1 MSTSIRCVA
10 PSRLASLP
18 VSTSG
23 FQRRALLWP
32 WLIFA
37 TSLFAPAAA
46 HEGQDHAD
54 EAAPKVASTAAIAG
68 LPARDVAELTSEL
81 YEALIESHGD
91 HLDIWLDRYD
101 SNEPVRGA
109 KLGVA
114 IGEGAEIAAREESP
128 GQYSVDIEPIAPGSS
143 APITLT
149 IQAAPGED
157 LLGGT
162 LEIAAPSATDL
173 STRFGGSLAALWR
186 WALGLA
192 VLAGIAVVVLR
203 RRRSGTPVAGVAAA
217 AIAAPLAGAVLLV
230 AALAGGAPAV
240 AHEGHDHEE
249 ESAPA
254 GAAGVGQGPGA
265 ATAVAGGGE
274 RPMRLADGSV
284 FVPKPT
290 QRILEL
296 RTQIATE
303 GPTPVSLRL
312 AGEIAGDPRASA
324 ALQTLQGGRVAGN
337 AGQWPVLGA
346 TVRRG
351 QVLLRLTPS
360 GSGGERAATAAEAA
374 RVAAELSQAQAEL
387 ARLAG
392 LTGVVSRAEVENAR
406 ARVASL
412 RAQRAAFGAPLAAGG
427 GEAIVAP
434 IDGLIASIEARPG
447 AVVAPGET
455 LLTVIDPSRLSIEAL
470 AFEPVTAAA
479 VTRASVALRDGT
491 TLAARLVGVGAQL
504 KGGAVPVRLDLAK
517 VAPGLM
523 VGQPVTVLLE
533 RSITAPGMPL
543 PVEALVRL
551 SSGERIVY
559 EKVSAERFM
568 PRTVRVRQV
577 SADRVA
583 VLAGLEPAARVVVV
597 GAPLIAQIR

>member
-162 LEIAAPSATDL
+162 LEIAAPAATDL
-173 STRFGGSLAALWR
+173 STRFGGWLAALWR

-274 RPMRLADGSV
+274 RPIRLADGSV

-360 GSGGERAATAAEAA
+360 GSGGERASTAAEAA

-387 ARLAG
+387 ARLEG
-392 LTGVVSRAEVENAR
+392 LAGVVSRAEVENAR
-406 ARVASL
+406 VRVASL

-434 IDGLIASIEARPG
+434 IDGLIASIDARPG
-447 AVVAPGET
+447 AVFAPGET

-491 TLAARLVGVGAQL
+491 TLEARLVGVGAQL